1 VTLVQELCTHS
12 HLDPVGLLWLASCR
26 VATDCRDGLAVEAIQ
41 QALAE
46 KFILHKMPLTK
57 DAITFWAS
65 GYDSAVAAGKARLNG
80 PTLLPWLLHRLGA
93 VN

>member
-26 VATDCRDGLAVEAIQ
+26 VATDCRDGVGVEAVAH
-41 QALAE
+41 ALAE
-46 KFILHKMPLTK
+46 KFVDLRLPLTN
-57 DAITFWAS
+57 AAMLLWAS
-65 GYDSAVAAGKARLNG
+65 GYDAAKATTSANGGPTYLARL
-80 PTLLPWLLHRLGA
+80 LHQLGA